1 MRILVVEDE
10 KKIADFIRRGL
21 REEDHAVDVATDG
34 EQGHFMATTEDYD
47 LIVLDLVIPKMDG
60 LSLCRKLREE
70 GETAPILMLTVKDS
84 VADKVRGL
92 DAGAD
97 DYLAKPFAFEE
108 FLARVRALLRKRD
121 GGRPATLRVSDL
133 EIDLVAH
140 KVTRAGRPVSLTP
153 KEFSLLE
160 YLVRNAGTVVSRTM
174 IAEHVW
180 DINFDPFTNIID
192 VYVSYLRKKI
202 DRGHDHPLIRTVRGR
217 GYELAA

>member
-10 KKIADFIRRGL
+10 KKIADFVRRGL
-21 REEDHAVDVATDG
+21 REEGHAVDVATDG
-34 EQGHFMATTEDYD
+34 EQGQFMATTEDYD
-47 LIVLDLVIPKMDG
+47 LVVLDILLPKMDG

-97 DYLAKPFAFEE
+97 DYLTKPFAFEE

-121 GGRPATLRVSDL
+121 GGRPTSLRVDDL

-140 KVTRAGRPVSLTP
+140 KVTRAGRPVPLTP

-202 DRGHDHPLIRTVRGR
+202 DHGHDHPLIRTVRGR